1 MDDIFFD
8 QQLFSAAR
16 RGLKQLSA
24 DEKSQL
30 KASLEAQI
38 LADGSFAGAK
48 NESDIYMSSF
58 GFALETLLHIDAKG
72 AESTKYLQAK
82 DHGENLD
89 FLHIASLARS
99 WKFFAHDSL
108 DAELYEKI
116 GEKLEYN
123 RTKDQAWNQATGTH
137 FGSVYGTYLAISA
150 YQNLDLSVPD
160 EIKALSA
167 LKELKSRDG
176 AFGTD
181 RDADHGSTP
190 ATAMA
195 VLLLT
200 YFEESSDYFVDWLM
214 KQQHGD
220 GGFRA
225 VAQMPFSDTQ
235 STVYTLFALKVAAP
249 AEFDKV
255 KEEAGKFLLSMK
267 KETGFAGHCRDTET
281 NPENTFF
288 ALAGLGLVNS

>member
-1 MDDIFFD
+1 MEEIFFD

-24 DEKSQL
+24 DEKAAF
-30 KASLEAQI
+30 KNGLEAQ
-38 LADGSFAGAK
+38 LLENGSFPGA
-48 NESDIYMSSF
+48 NGESDIYMSSF
-58 GFALETLLHIDAKG
+58 GFALESLLQIDSKAD
-72 AESTKYLQAK
+72 ESTQYLKDK

-89 FLHIASLARS
+89 FLHIASLARC
-99 WKFFAHDSL
+99 WKFFAHDAL
-108 DAELYEKI
+108 DADLYEKI

-137 FGSVYGTYLAISA
+137 FGSVYGTFLAISA

-160 EIKALSA
+160 ELKALKA
-167 LKELKSRDG
+167 LKGLKSKDG

-181 RDADHGSTP
+181 RAADNGSTP

-195 VLLLT
+195 TLLLT
-200 YFEESSDYFVDWLM
+200 YFEENADYFVNWLL

-235 STVYTLFALKVAAP
+235 STVYSLFALKMAAP

-255 KEEAGKFLLSMK
+255 KDEAAKFLLSMK
-267 KETGFAGHCRDTET
+267 KGNGFAGHCRDTET

-288 ALAGLGLVNS
+288 ALAGLGMINS